1 MIGVLLAMS
10 VSFAGVPAPE
20 PTADECPQ
28 TIPIEKGEP
37 IPAELIDGNGLA
49 LCSGLLEP
57 TSSFAH
63 LLAIEK
69 DAEASEKIHA
79 LDVSILQTERDW
91 YKKQLEEEQNLRWL
105 QTPQAQRTIGRL
117 ETLATVAA
125 VAGIVAGVYN
135 SQNGREKWKSKISGF
150 RALVQF

>member
-1 MIGVLLAMS
+1 MIGAVLFLS

-28 TIPIEKGEP
+28 TISIEKGQP
-37 IPAELIDGNGLA
+37 IPAA
-49 LCSGLLEP
+49 LVDDTGRAVCSGLLEP

-69 DAEASEKIHA
+69 NAEAAEKIHA

-91 YKKQLEEEQNLRWL
+91 YRKQLEEDQSVKWW
-105 QTPQAQRTIGRL
+105 QTPEAQRTIGRL
-117 ETLATVAA
+117 ETLATMAA
-125 VAGIVAGVYN
+125 VAGIVAGAYN
-135 SQNGREKWKSKISGF
+135 MGNGR
-150 RALVQF
+150 

>member
-1 MIGVLLAMS
+1 MIPFFLFVS
-10 VSFAGVPAPE
+10 VSLAGVPVPE
-20 PTADECPQ
+20 PTADECTH
-28 TIPIEKGEP
+28 TIPIKKGEP
-37 IPAELIDGNGLA
+37 IPADLVDDSGRA

-69 DAEASEKIHA
+69 DAETAEKLHA

-91 YKKQLEEEQNLRWL
+91 YRKQLEEQENVKWYE
-105 QTPQAQRTIGRL
+105 TPQAQRTIGRL

-125 VAGIVAGVYN
+125 IAGIFAGVYN
-135 SQNGREKWKSKISGF
+135 HQNGR
-150 RALVQF
+150 

>member
-1 MIGVLLAMS
+1 MMIGVVLFLS

-28 TIPIEKGEP
+28 TIPIEKGQL
-37 IPAELIDGNGLA
+37 IPAALVDGTGRA
-49 LCSGLLEP
+49 VCSGLLEP

-69 DAEASEKIHA
+69 NAEAAEKIHA

-91 YKKQLEEEQNLRWL
+91 YRKQLEEDQSVKWW
-105 QTPQAQRTIGRL
+105 QTPEAQRTIGRL
-117 ETLATVAA
+117 ETLATMAA
-125 VAGIVAGVYN
+125 VAGIVAGAYN
-135 SQNGREKWKSKISGF
+135 MGNR
-150 RALVQF
+150 R

>member
-1 MIGVLLAMS
+1 MIGSLFVLS
-10 VSFAGVPAPE
+10 VSLGGVPEPK
-20 PTADECPQ
+20 PTAEECPQ
-28 TIPIEKGEP
+28 TIPIEKGQP
-37 IPAELIDGNGLA
+37 MPAELVDDTGRA

-69 DAEASEKIHA
+69 HAETADKLHA

-91 YKKQLEEEQNLRWL
+91 YKKRLEEEQEMPWW

-117 ETLATVAA
+117 ETLGTLVV

-135 SQNGREKWKSKISGF
+135 IENGR
-150 RALVQF
+150 

>member
-1 MIGVLLAMS
+1 MIGVVLFLS

-28 TIPIEKGEP
+28 TIPIKKGQP
-37 IPAELIDGNGLA
+37 IPAA
-49 LCSGLLEP
+49 LVDDTGRAVCSGLLEP

-69 DAEASEKIHA
+69 NAEAAEKIHA

-91 YKKQLEEEQNLRWL
+91 YRKQLEEDQSVKWW
-105 QTPQAQRTIGRL
+105 QTPEAQRTIGRL
-117 ETLATVAA
+117 ETLATMAA
-125 VAGIVAGVYN
+125 VAGIVEGAYYIR
-135 SQNGREKWKSKISGF
+135 NGR
-150 RALVQF
+150 